1 MKAALVSGPQT
12 FSKISGEA
20 VASRRL
26 RRPTRCDAL
35 QSYLAEHGCE
45 TLVHY
50 PTPVYRMLPY
60 RQFGP
65 AELTAS
71 DRLSARILSLPMGPH
86 LSLQQAHEV
95 CKLIREFFARR

>member
-1 MKAALVSGPQT
+1 
-12 FSKISGEA
+12 
-20 VASRRL
+20 
-26 RRPTRCDAL
+26 L

-50 PTPVYRMLPY
+50 PTPIYRMLPY

-86 LSLQQAHEV
+86 LSRQQAHEV
-95 CKLIREFFARR
+95 CELVREFFARR